1 MSINN
6 AKSALKTYGAVNVQA
21 TAAYATPHRLIL
33 MLMDGALD
41 KIAKAKGHMARRE
54 TKEKGNFISWAIS
67 IIGGL
72 RASLDFERGGEI
84 AVNLEMLYDYME
96 RRLVLGNAEN
106 STDALDEV
114 AKLLSVVKDAWI
126 KIGDSPEVN
135 QALQQAAQST
145 LDIENQNIVDS
156 L

>member
-1 MSINN
+1 MSIKN
-6 AKSALKTYGAVNVQA
+6 AKSALKTYGSVNVAA

-54 TKEKGNFISWAIS
+54 TLEKGNFISWAIS

-84 AVNLEMLYDYME
+84 AMNLEMLYDYME
-96 RRLVLGNAEN
+96 RRLVLANADN
-106 STDALDEV
+106 SVETLDEIT
-114 AKLLSVVKDAWI
+114 KLLSIVKDAWI
-126 KIGDSPEVN
+126 KIGDSPDAN
-135 QALQQAAQST
+135 QQLQSAAQST
-145 LDIENQNIVDS
+145 LESTAKNIVDS
-156 L
+156 V